1 MLGHTRLAQPELR
14 DELPDRASP
23 LAEKVED
30 AAARRLSHDCKRRHG
45 TYHIHRVIYLS
56 RHLVLVVAAAALCSG
71 VAGAQTGSRSLGL
84 PWAGSLG
91 GGVQLAAEGDH
102 FFTWDPVRKRSPNRG
117 WRRYGSARLVGT
129 TLGVLDAF
137 AAANPEA
144 PRVGIGDLS
153 RQHGGDFGARFGGVG
168 HASHQNGLDV
178 DFYYPRRDRRERPPV
193 APRQI
198 DRRLAQALLDRVVAA
213 GAAKVFIGPNTGLKG
228 PPAVVEVLPAYHDN
242 HMHVRLPGDG
252 VVRSDLVGKSTRGEE
267 IRSFTLGSG
276 RPRILVVGTVH
287 GNEPAG
293 SVVATRLLHAKPPHR
308 GSVTVVQDLN
318 PDGHA
323 AKRRANARGVD
334 LNRNFPGTWA
344 PISTSGRAPASE
356 QETKVAMRL
365 IRRLRPDVTIWF
377 HQPQG
382 LVRASGP
389 SVPIARRYARLTGM
403 RFARLQW
410 PPGSATAWQHGAF
423 PGSRAFVV
431 ELAPGELGIRVASR
445 YARAVLRL
453 AAS

>member
-1 MLGHTRLAQPELR
+1 M
-14 DELPDRASP
+14 
-23 LAEKVED
+23 
-30 AAARRLSHDCKRRHG
+30 RRQL
-45 TYHIHRVIYLS
+45 L
-56 RHLVLVVAAAALCSG
+56 LLLLAAAALCSG
-71 VAGAQTGSRSLGL
+71 VAGAQSGSRSLGL
-84 PWAGSLG
+84 PWAGSLV

-117 WRRYGSARLVGT
+117 WRRYGSQRLVGT
-129 TLGVLDAF
+129 TLGVLDAY
-137 AAANPEA
+137 AADNPEA
-144 PRVGIGDLS
+144 PRLGIGDMS
-153 RQHGGDFGARFGGVG
+153 RRRGGGFGASFGGVG

-178 DFYYPRRDRRERPPV
+178 DFYYPRRDGRERPPA

-213 GAAKVFIGPNTGLKG
+213 GAAKVFVGPNTGLRG
-228 PPAVVEVLPAYHDN
+228 PPAVVEVLPSYHDN

-252 VVRSDLVGKSTRGEE
+252 VVRSDVVGESTRGQE
-267 IRSFTLGSG
+267 IRAFTLGSG
-276 RPRILVVGTVH
+276 RPRILVVGMVH

-293 SVVATRLLHAKPPHR
+293 SVVATRLLHAKPPSR

-334 LNRNFPGTWA
+334 LNRNFPGTWE
-344 PISTSGRAPASE
+344 PISTSGHAPASE
-356 QETKVAMRL
+356 QETKVAMQL

-389 SVPIARRYARLTGM
+389 SVPIARRYARLAGM
-403 RFARLQW
+403 RFARLPW
-410 PPGSATAWQHGAF
+410 PPGSATAWQHGAM

-431 ELAPGELGIRVASR
+431 ELAPGELGIREAGR
-445 YARAVLRL
+445 YAQAVLRL
-453 AAS
+453 PAS